1 MTYVSQI
8 YSLNVFI
15 SENNLQDFEKGIL
28 ADLFPSSTVVQPS
41 EKLLDDLDLVP
52 PSSTST
58 SGPQCSTSDVQS
70 TSQQAGTS
78 SRPLGLAAFSFL
90 VFLQKVCPLKSICIQ
105 GIQIVFMTYKLKSKL
120 SQKIM
125 KV

>member
-1 MTYVSQI
+1 MSYVCQI

-78 SRPLGLAAFSFL
+78 SRPLGLVAFSFL
-90 VFLQKVCPLKSICIQ
+90 VFFFCKRYIYPLKSNCIQ
-105 GIQIVFMTYKLKSKL
+105 GIQYL
-120 SQKIM
+120 QN
-125 KV
+125 